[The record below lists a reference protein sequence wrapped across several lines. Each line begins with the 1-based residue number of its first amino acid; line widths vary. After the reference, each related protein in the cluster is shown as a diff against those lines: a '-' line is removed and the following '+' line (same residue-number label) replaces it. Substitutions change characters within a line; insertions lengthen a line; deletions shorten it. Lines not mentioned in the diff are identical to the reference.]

1 MGIVQGIR
9 PEFDYAGVQ
18 STLAAAFRE
27 NNLNGAGAPD
37 ERRAA
42 DACRLSL
49 AAARGATKTD
59 AFRLRESMPSA
70 VESELVAQLQRARAL
85 HEQRAAAPE
94 LAAALDRLAAWQ
106 SRRLRATYA
115 DLARQACY
123 ADAIAFFETDLYG
136 PGDFSRRDADLA
148 RIAPLMAK
156 VLPAGVIAMVSRAME
171 LSTLSHDLDRA
182 LLLRLPEGAAV
193 SAATYCEAY
202 RALANRAARERQIA
216 LIVDVGRAL
225 DRYVGKPFV
234 RTSLSAM
241 RQPARLAGLGALQ
254 HFLERGV
261 AAFRRMGGAGEFL
274 ATIESRETA
283 LMNAIFAGERA
294 PFPEP

>member
-1 MGIVQGIR
+1 
-9 PEFDYAGVQ
+9 
-18 STLAAAFRE
+18 
-27 NNLNGAGAPD
+27 
-37 ERRAA
+37 
-42 DACRLSL
+42 
-49 AAARGATKTD
+49 
-59 AFRLRESMPSA
+59 MPSA
-70 VESELVAQLQRARAL
+70 TESELVGQLERARAL

-115 DLARQACY
+115 DLARQARY
-123 ADAIAFFETDLYG
+123 ADAIEFFQTDLYG

-148 RIAPLMAK
+148 RVAPLMAR
-156 VLPAGVIAMVSRAME
+156 VMPAGMMAMVSRAME
-171 LSTLSHDLDRA
+171 LSNLSHELDRA
-182 LLLRLPEGAAV
+182 LLSQLPERAPL

-216 LIVDVGRAL
+216 LIVGVGRAL

-234 RTSLSAM
+234 RSMLSAM

-261 AAFRRMGGAGEFL
+261 AAFRRMGGADEFL
-274 ATIESRETA
+274 ATVETRETA
-283 LMNAIFAGERA
+283 FMNAILSAERA